1 MMNRK
6 DTIDRLYEI
15 GEKIPRNLQLDEYDK
30 EAITF
35 ARQTL
40 EKPNCVCLMDLLQ
53 IYEIYVDEMSSVE
66 DTLRIY
72 FKGIFI
78 SADNCGGELYSA
90 CKSLGILYKQVN
102 YFEIHNDDNRP
113 QLRIFLD
120 DTEKE
125 E

>member
-6 DTIDRLYEI
+6 DTIDKLYEI
-15 GEKIPRNLQLDEYDK
+15 EEKIPRNLSLDKCDK
-30 EAITF
+30 EAITS

-53 IYEIYVDEMSSVE
+53 IYMGEMSSVQ
-66 DTLRIY
+66 DSLRIY

-78 SADNCGGELYSA
+78 STDNYGGELYSV
-90 CKSLGILYKQVN
+90 CKSLGILYKEVNNFQVFN
-102 YFEIHNDDNRP
+102 YENRL

>member
-1 MMNRK
+1 MNK
-6 DTIDRLYEI
+6 QDAINKLYEI
-15 GEKIPRNLQLDEYDK
+15 EEKISRNLQLDKYDK

-40 EKPNCVCLMDLLQ
+40 EKPSCICLK
-53 IYEIYVDEMSSVE
+53 E
-66 DTLRIY
+66 
-72 FKGIFI
+72 
-78 SADNCGGELYSA
+78 
-90 CKSLGILYKQVN
+90 VN
-102 YFEIHNDDNRP
+102 YFEIFDDDNKL

>member
-1 MMNRK
+1 MNRK
-6 DTIDRLYEI
+6 DTIDRLYGIE
-15 GEKIPRNLQLDEYDK
+15 EKIPRNLSLNKYDK
-30 EAITF
+30 EAITS

-53 IYEIYVDEMSSVE
+53 IYVGEMSSVE

-78 SADNCGGELYSA
+78 SADNYGGELYSV
-90 CKSLGILYKQVN
+90 CKQLGILYKEVN
-102 YFEIHNDDNRP
+102 YFYFEIHNDDNKP

>member
-1 MMNRK
+1 MNRK

-15 GEKIPRNLQLDEYDK
+15 EEKIPRKLSLNKYDK
-30 EAITF
+30 EAITS

-53 IYEIYVDEMSSVE
+53 IYEIYIDEMSSVE

-78 SADNCGGELYSA
+78 SADNYGGELYSA
-90 CKSLGILYKQVN
+90 CKSLGILYKEVN

-120 DTEKE
+120 DTEKGE
-125 E
+125 

>member
-15 GEKIPRNLQLDEYDK
+15 GEKIPRNLSLDKYDK

-53 IYEIYVDEMSSVE
+53 LYEIYVGEMSSVE

-72 FKGIFI
+72 YKDIFI
-78 SADNCGGELYSA
+78 SADNYGGELYSM
-90 CKSLGILYKQVN
+90 CKQLGILYKEVN

>member
-6 DTIDRLYEI
+6 DTIDKLYEI
-15 GEKIPRNLQLDEYDK
+15 EEKIPRNLSLDKYDK
-30 EAITF
+30 EAITS

-72 FKGIFI
+72 FKDIFI
-78 SADNCGGELYSA
+78 SADNYGGELYSV
-90 CKSLGILYKQVN
+90 CKSLGILYKEVN

>member
-6 DTIDRLYEI
+6 DTIDRLYGIE
-15 GEKIPRNLQLDEYDK
+15 EKIPRNLSLDKYDK
-30 EAITF
+30 EAITS
-35 ARQTL
+35 ARRIL
-40 EKPNCVCLMDLLQ
+40 AKPNCVCLMDLLQ
-53 IYEIYVDEMSSVE
+53 IYVSEMSSVE

-78 SADNCGGELYSA
+78 SADNYDGELYSV
-90 CKSLGILYKQVN
+90 CKQLGILYKEVN
-102 YFEIHNDDNRP
+102 YFYFEIHNDDNRP

-125 E
+125 G

>member
-6 DTIDRLYEI
+6 DAIDRLYEI
-15 GEKIPRNLQLDEYDK
+15 EEKVPRKLPLNKYDE
-30 EAITF
+30 EAITS
-35 ARQTL
+35 ARQIL

-53 IYEIYVDEMSSVE
+53 KYMVEMSSVE
-66 DTLRIY
+66 DALRIY

-78 SADNCGGELYSA
+78 SASNYGGELYSV
-90 CKSLGILYKQVN
+90 CKRLGILYKEVDSFQFFN
-102 YFEIHNDDNRP
+102 YDNRP